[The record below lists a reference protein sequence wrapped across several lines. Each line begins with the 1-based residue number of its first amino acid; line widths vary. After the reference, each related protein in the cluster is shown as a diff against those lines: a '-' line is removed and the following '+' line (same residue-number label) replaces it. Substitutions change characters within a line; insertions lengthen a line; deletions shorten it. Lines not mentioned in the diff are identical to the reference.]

1 MGTNEKSKIEETKVQ
16 KCFSF
21 DEEVWVLDEDY
32 ILDQIEDDEI
42 TDEDFVYIADAKFM
56 LHKDY
61 LNISYLIENMQDS
74 AYEDFED
81 CGDYLGEFIENKN
94 KSKKYDEL
102 QDLILTWLNK
112 NIKQPNWYKPKMLKK
127 ITIKEFKNLYS

>member
-1 MGTNEKSKIEETKVQ
+1 MSEINKNL

-21 DEEVWVLDEDY
+21 DEDEWVLNDPDY

-42 TDEDFVYIADAKFM
+42 TDEDFVYIADSEFM
-56 LHKDY
+56 QHKDY
-61 LNISYLIENMQDS
+61 LNISYLIESMCDL

-81 CGDYLGEFIENKN
+81 CDDYLTEFYKDRN
-94 KSKKYDEL
+94 KSEKYFEL
-102 QDLILTWLNK
+102 QNLILNWLNK
-112 NIKQPNWYKPKMLKK
+112 NIEQPNWYQAKNVKK

>member
-1 MGTNEKSKIEETKVQ
+1 MSEINKNL

-21 DEEVWVLDEDY
+21 DEDEWVLNDPDY

-42 TDEDFVYIADAKFM
+42 TNEDFVYIADAEFM
-56 LHKDY
+56 QHKDY
-61 LNISYLIENMQDS
+61 LNISYLIESMCDL

-81 CGDYLGEFIENKN
+81 CDDYLTQFYENRN
-94 KSKKYDEL
+94 KSEKYFEL
-102 QDLILTWLNK
+102 QNLILDWLNN
-112 NIKQPNWYKPKMLKK
+112 NIQQPNWYQAKNVKK

>member
-1 MGTNEKSKIEETKVQ
+1 MSEINKNL

-21 DEEVWVLDEDY
+21 DEDEWVLNDPDY

-42 TDEDFVYIADAKFM
+42 TDEDFVYIADSEFM
-56 LHKDY
+56 QHKDY
-61 LNISYLIENMQDS
+61 LNISYLIESMCDL

-81 CGDYLGEFIENKN
+81 CDDYLTEFYKDRN
-94 KSKKYDEL
+94 KSEKYIEL
-102 QDLILTWLNK
+102 ENLILTWLNK

>member
-1 MGTNEKSKIEETKVQ
+1 MSEINKNL

-21 DEEVWVLDEDY
+21 DEDEWVLNDPDY

-42 TDEDFVYIADAKFM
+42 TDEDFVYIADSEFM
-56 LHKDY
+56 QHKDY
-61 LNISYLIENMQDS
+61 LNISYLIESMCDL

-81 CGDYLGEFIENKN
+81 CDDYLTEFYKDRN
-94 KSKKYDEL
+94 KSEKYIEL
-102 QDLILTWLNK
+102 ENLILTWLNK
-112 NIKQPNWYKPKMLKK
+112 NIKQPNWYEPKNVKK